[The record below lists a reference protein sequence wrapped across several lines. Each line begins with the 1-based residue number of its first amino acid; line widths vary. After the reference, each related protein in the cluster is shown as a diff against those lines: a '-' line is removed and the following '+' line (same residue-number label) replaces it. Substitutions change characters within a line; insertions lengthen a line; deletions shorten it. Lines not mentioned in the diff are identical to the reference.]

1 MSLNECLLGNEF
13 FEQKGIM
20 ALSDTPSA
28 NGMTAAELKAAFDD
42 LSKNYVGKSFNKLI
56 NMLTELGVESLIQSG
71 DIGYVRLNA
80 DGMLEVSADG
90 NVWTL
95 AASGGHIIVDKDGKT
110 WTQRSRLKFAGETE
124 VTDDGTQTVISGLR
138 GDKGEQGEQGVQG
151 LKGDK
156 GDKGERGVAFVPN
169 VAANGVLSWEIQDA
183 ANVPQAVNIRGP
195 QGVAGAQGAQG
206 PVGPQGAQGI
216 QGVQGIQG
224 IQGKKGDQGEKGE
237 RGLTGAQGPV
247 GPQGVQGLPGSDG
260 KSFVIQDVYPTIGEL
275 KAAIP
280 TGNEYAYLYLERKR
294 E

>member
-42 LSKNYVGKSFNKLI
+42 LSKNYVGKNFNKLI

-151 LKGDK
+151 LKAIRVIK
-156 GDKGERGVAFVPN
+156 A
-169 VAANGVLSWEIQDA
+169 S
-183 ANVPQAVNIRGP
+183 AVWSLYQMWRRMVSYP
-195 QGVAGAQGAQG
+195 
-206 PVGPQGAQGI
+206 
-216 QGVQGIQG
+216 
-224 IQGKKGDQGEKGE
+224 
-237 RGLTGAQGPV
+237 
-247 GPQGVQGLPGSDG
+247 G
-260 KSFVIQDVYPTIGEL
+260 KSKTQPMS
-275 KAAIP
+275 
-280 TGNEYAYLYLERKR
+280 RR
-294 E
+294 R